1 MCPLQPAEFEFYDPQ
16 SPIYTSPRVL
26 PPATIV
32 DCKVMDAIIAQ
43 GASVYNSTINNAVI
57 GLRSTIGK
65 GCTIQDAM
73 IMGADYYESA
83 DQKAAVLAAGG
94 IPIGIGE
101 GSYITNAIV
110 DKNSRVGKNVKIINK
125 EGVSEATREAE
136 GVYIRSGIV
145 VINNGTTIRD
155 NTVI

>member
-1 MCPLQPAEFEFYDPQ
+1 
-16 SPIYTSPRVL
+16 
-26 PPATIV
+26 
-32 DCKVMDAIIAQ
+32 
-43 GASVYNSTINNAVI
+43 
-57 GLRSTIGK
+57 
-65 GCTIQDAM
+65 M

-101 GSYITNAIV
+101 NCMITNAIV

-125 EGVSEATREAE
+125 DGVSEATREAE
-136 GVYIRSGIV
+136 GIYIRSGIV
-145 VINNGTTIRD
+145 VINKGTTIKD